1 MILKASQRSGGRQLA
16 AHLLKTEENEHVDIH
31 ELRGFLGD
39 DLPSAFNEIHA
50 VSKGTRAKQPFFSLS
65 LSPPPNERVRIE
77 VFEAAIEQIEQKLG
91 LIDQPRA
98 IVFHEKEGRRH
109 AHVVWSRIDTDEMK
123 AINLPF
129 YKMKL
134 KDVSRELYLE
144 HGWKIPPGL
153 IDRKD
158 RDPLNFS
165 REEWQQARRAGLKPK
180 EIKRIFQDCWALS
193 DSRKAF
199 SQALLSK
206 GFVLARGDR
215 RGYVAVDYR
224 REIYAVARYSGV
236 KAKDLLAR
244 LGDPKDMPST
254 EEAMERIAATMSE
267 RLAQHLE
274 QAEDAKQ
281 KRSASFEFKRQRLVE
296 EQRQERRA
304 FDEKQRKRWEKET
317 NARAKRLSKGLL
329 GVWHRLTGKYDKAK
343 RQNELEAL
351 VAFQRDR
358 REKDELIFKHLEQR
372 NQLSLRQKRAL
383 HTHEL
388 EIDALRQDIEEYR
401 DLKTGKSSNL
411 KEEYRK
417 QSQEQNKERISRRKR
432 EKAKDRGHE
441 PEI

>member
-1 MILKASQRSGGRQLA
+1 MSCA
-16 AHLLKTEENEHVDIH
+16 AFWETISH
-31 ELRGFLGD
+31 
-39 DLPSAFNEIHA
+39 LPSAFNEIHA
-50 VSKGTRAKQPFFSLS
+50 ISKGTRAKQPFFSLS

-91 LIDQPRA
+91 LEDQPRA

-134 KDVSRELYLE
+134 KDLSRELYLE
-144 HGWKIPPGL
+144 HGWKIPPG
-153 IDRKD
+153 IVDRKD
-158 RDPLNFS
+158 RNPLNFS
-165 REEWQQARRAGLKPK
+165 REEWQQSCRVGLNPK
-180 EIKRIFQDCWALS
+180 EIKRTFQECWAIS
-193 DSRKAF
+193 DNCNAF
-199 SQALLSK
+199 SQALHSM

-215 RGYVAVDYR
+215 RGFVAVDYHG
-224 REIYAVARYSGV
+224 ETYAVARYSGV

-254 EEAMERIAATMSE
+254 RDAMERIAATMSE
-267 RLAQHLE
+267 RLAQHLK

-281 KRSASFEFKRQRLVE
+281 KCSASFEFKRQRLVE
-296 EQRQERRA
+296 EQRQERQVLN
-304 FDEKQRKRWEKET
+304 ETQRKRWEQET

-329 GVWHRLTGKYDKAK
+329 GVWHRLTGKYEKAR

-351 VAFQRDR
+351 MAFQRDR

-372 NQLSLRQKRAL
+372 NQLSLRQKRTL

-388 EIDALRQDIEEYR
+388 EIDELRQDIEDYR
-401 DLKTGKSSNL
+401 DLKIGKSRQL
-411 KEEYRK
+411 RDEYRK
-417 QSQEQNKERISRRKR
+417 RSQEQNKERISRRKR
-432 EKAKDRGHE
+432 DKTKDRGHE